1 MDTRIERRPSD
12 DPQVLAAVRAY
23 VAELDERFP
32 DGFHADEA
40 DLVDPGGHYLVA
52 VDTGTGAVAAVG
64 GVRPVESP
72 AGAAEVKRMW
82 VAPSYRGTGLGRRLL
97 VALED
102 LARELGHE
110 VVVLDTH
117 RSLGEALSMYAAA
130 GYREV
135 ERYNDN
141 PYAQAFFRKE
151 L

>member
-1 MDTRIERRPSD
+1 MEISLERRTSE
-12 DPQVLAAVRAY
+12 DPQVLAAVQAY
-23 VAELDERFP
+23 VAELDARFP
-32 DGFHADEA
+32 GGFATTGPA
-40 DLVDPGGHYLVA
+40 DLVDPGGHYLLA
-52 VDTGTGAVAAVG
+52 LDGAAVAGVG
-64 GVRPVESP
+64 GVRAVERP

-82 VAPSYRGTGLGRRLL
+82 VAPTYRGTGLGRRLL
-97 VALED
+97 AALED
-102 LARELGHE
+102 LARELGHD

-117 RSLGEALSMYAAA
+117 RSLGEALSLYARA